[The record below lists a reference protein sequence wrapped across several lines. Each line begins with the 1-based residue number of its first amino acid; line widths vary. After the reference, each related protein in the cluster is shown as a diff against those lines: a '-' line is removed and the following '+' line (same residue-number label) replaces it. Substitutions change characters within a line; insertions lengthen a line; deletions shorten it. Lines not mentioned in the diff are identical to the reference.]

1 MIKFEE
7 NQLNNTEELFKS
19 IYNDSPIGIELFDSN
34 GKLIDL
40 NQSCLELFGV
50 SNKDEVKGFDLLSDP
65 NIPKDILV
73 KLKQRQTIHF
83 ESSFD
88 FDLIKKHKLYQT
100 KKSGKIYLDILITPL
115 FLGESMSIT
124 NYIVQI
130 QDVTNQKKAEQK
142 LMNLNVELENQI
154 HEKKKELTKSEERHR
169 LILENASDLIV
180 ILDDNFKYEYIN
192 EQVHKKLM
200 GYSKEDLIG
209 KSSLDFIHPDDLEE
223 ASKALRK
230 GFNEGEGV
238 GVIRIRNKKGVYVW
252 LEIKGK
258 AFINK
263 DGNTK
268 GIMISRDITK
278 RKKAEEKLKESE
290 EKFRTISDQSL
301 VSITIAQN
309 GIIRYVNKQMEELS
323 GYSLEEMEFWHAG
336 EFLKIIHPDYREL
349 VAEQSKKKQRGQDD
363 VIDQYQIKGIKKSG
377 EHIWVENYS
386 KTIVYEGNLAVL
398 SIMIDITDKKEAEK
412 KLKDSEERYRTLI
425 DNILDVIF
433 EIDLNG
439 EITYLSPQT
448 IDILGYKPEELNN
461 QNIYRFIHPDDQE
474 VVFQIQKYVINSG
487 EVGSVEFRLR
497 NKEGRYITVSL
508 RGQLIEKEGE
518 KKIVGLFR
526 DVTERK
532 KIEEKVQEEKEKAE
546 MYLNLVNVLIVA
558 LDREGNISLIN
569 KKGNDILGW
578 DEGKLVGKNWFEHCL
593 PPEDRERTKNYFK
606 KLMRS
611 ESDVIPFYENSVMTK
626 NGDKKVIAWSTIL
639 FKDSKGNITGALSSG
654 EDITESKEAEEAL
667 RESEEKFRTIAEQ
680 SLMGII
686 ILQDNKIKYVNS
698 AAARM
703 LNYTIDEILNMPPG
717 GYLNFIDPDDRTIV
731 VEQAKKK
738 QKGIETSIT
747 GYEHRC
753 LKKNGDTI
761 WIQNY
766 SKIINYEGDFADLI
780 TVIDITDR
788 KKAEEMI
795 RESEKKLTD
804 LIESVPIGI
813 SISTPDGKILSC
825 NSYAFQI
832 LGYSSREEFL
842 NIPVINFYQDP
853 SDREKFLELLEKG
866 LVKDFEVKFKR
877 KDGSVFWV
885 SLTSVAHNE
894 GDKTMFVNSFQD
906 ITERKNAE
914 IIIQQSEAELAA
926 IYNYT
931 PIAILLLNKE
941 RRIRKINK
949 FALNFTDR
957 REEEVFGIHGGE
969 ALRCLYSIKDPRGCG
984 FSEQC
989 QECAIRNTVLDTFNT
1004 KIPHINQEATLYL
1017 LPGGDIN
1024 KVHLLISTVPLK
1036 FGGEDLVLISLIDI
1050 TNLKK
1055 TEQKLIESEKK
1066 YRTVINNIPGMV
1078 YRGHPDWTVEFLTNC
1093 EVISGYTE
1101 EDFLSQKQN
1110 WVDIIHPN
1118 DRESIINEGYLLN
1131 ERPMSLSQI
1140 YRIITK
1146 DSSIRWVNDR
1156 KISFFDENGVFCGV
1170 DGIVY
1175 DITDYKLAEQKLR
1188 ESETRYRDLFENS
1201 PIALFE
1207 QDFSELKS
1215 YIDNIKSS
1223 GVSDFEKYF
1232 EEKSDEI
1239 INFRSKVKLIDVNRK
1254 ALELYKANN
1263 KDDFISRKAQLI
1275 NGLYQADTEEVL
1287 LANKKEMLSLINGY
1301 KMFETELITKTFTGD
1316 SIYLYVRTLIT
1327 PGSENTWSKV
1337 IVSLLDIT
1345 NRMMTEQKL
1354 KESEEKFRNIAEQTS
1369 LGLLIQQ
1376 DGIIKF
1382 ANSAVADMS
1391 EYSMRKI
1398 NNWAIEDLLNIVYE
1412 EDLPLINAMVNLVR
1426 SDNFDTSEQFECRIV
1441 TKSGIM
1447 KWLEIIAKPMIYL
1460 GKKAVFSTLID
1471 TTAKKKLEE
1480 ELKEISRL
1488 KSELLSRTSHELKTP
1503 LVSIKG
1509 YADLLLSQ
1517 HYEMLDIY
1525 TVSVLHE
1532 IKQGCNRLESLI
1544 KDLIET
1550 SKLESDEIELNKS
1563 EDDLAFL
1570 VKFCIRDLKGLLE
1583 NRKHKLILEIHD
1595 KLITVFEKERIYE
1608 VITNLLSNAIKYT
1621 PRNGII
1627 SIKSE
1632 IKENTYIISI
1642 EDNGIGLSDDEK
1654 FKIFKKF
1661 GKVERYGKGMDVVS
1675 EGSGLGLYISKK
1687 IIELHGGDIWVES
1700 KGRDKGSTFHF
1711 SLPIIK

>member
-19 IYNDSPIGIELFDSN
+19 IYNDSPIGIELYDSN

-88 FDLIKKHKLYQT
+88 FDLVKKHKLYQT

-130 QDVTNQKKAEQK
+130 QDVTNQEKAEQK

-154 HEKKKELTKSEERHR
+154 HEKKKELTKAEERHR

-200 GYSKEDLIG
+200 GYSKENLIG

-238 GVIRIRNKKGVYVW
+238 GVIRIRNKKGGYTW
-252 LEIKGK
+252 LEISGK

-268 GIMISRDITK
+268 GITISRDITK

-290 EKFRTISDQSL
+290 EKFRTISDKSL
-301 VSITIAQN
+301 VSIIIAQN

-323 GYSLEEMEFWHAG
+323 GYSLEEMKSWHAG

-377 EHIWVENYS
+377 EHIWVDNYS

-398 SIMIDITDKKEAEK
+398 SIMIDITDK
-412 KLKDSEERYRTLI
+412 
-425 DNILDVIF
+425 
-433 EIDLNG
+433 
-439 EITYLSPQT
+439 
-448 IDILGYKPEELNN
+448 
-461 QNIYRFIHPDDQE
+461 
-474 VVFQIQKYVINSG
+474 
-487 EVGSVEFRLR
+487 
-497 NKEGRYITVSL
+497 
-508 RGQLIEKEGE
+508 
-518 KKIVGLFR
+518 
-526 DVTERK
+526 
-532 KIEEKVQEEKEKAE
+532 
-546 MYLNLVNVLIVA
+546 
-558 LDREGNISLIN
+558 
-569 KKGNDILGW
+569 
-578 DEGKLVGKNWFEHCL
+578 
-593 PPEDRERTKNYFK
+593 
-606 KLMRS
+606 
-611 ESDVIPFYENSVMTK
+611 
-626 NGDKKVIAWSTIL
+626 
-639 FKDSKGNITGALSSG
+639 
-654 EDITESKEAEEAL
+654 KEAEEAL

-717 GYLNFIDPDDRTIV
+717 GYLNFIDPDDRNIV
-731 VEQAKKK
+731 VEQAKKR

-788 KKAEEMI
+788 KKAEEII

-842 NIPVINFYQDP
+842 NIPVINFYQDT

-885 SLTSVAHNE
+885 SLTSVAYNE

-931 PIAILLLNKE
+931 PIVILLLDKE

-989 QECAIRNTVLDTFNT
+989 QECIIRNTVLDTFNT

-1078 YRGHPDWTVEFLTNC
+1078 YRGHPDWTVEFLSNC

-1101 EDFLSQKQN
+1101 EDFLSQKLN

-1118 DRESIINEGYLLN
+1118 DRECIINEGYLLN

-1146 DSSIRWVNDR
+1146 NSSIRWVNDR

-1175 DITDYKLAEQKLR
+1175 DITDYKLAEQKLK
-1188 ESETRYRDLFENS
+1188 ESEIRYRDLFENS

-1215 YIDNIKSS
+1215 YIDNLKSS

-1232 EEKSDEI
+1232 EENFNEI

-1275 NGLYQADTEEVL
+1275 NGLYQAATEEVL

-1301 KMFETELITKTFTGD
+1301 NMFETELTTKTLTGD

-1391 EYSMRKI
+1391 EYPMREI
-1398 NNWAIEDLLNIVYE
+1398 NNWAVEDLLTLFYE
-1412 EDLPLINAMVNLVR
+1412 EDLPLINAMANLVR

-1460 GKKAVFSTLID
+1460 GKKAVFATLID

-1532 IKQGCNRLESLI
+1532 IKQGCYRLESLI

-1583 NRKHKLILEIHD
+1583 NRKHKLILDIHD
-1595 KLITVFEKERIYE
+1595 KLITLFEKERIYE

-1661 GKVERYGKGMDVVS
+1661 GKVERYGKGLDVVS

-1687 IIELHGGDIWVES
+1687 IIELHGGNIWVES

-1711 SLPIIK
+1711 SLPIIKS